1 MVQVTRSFAK
11 RATEKSE
18 WDGQISDA
26 VSLEVQGKGVKFLV
40 NGTELPEASVQYLLN
55 FSLQSLQDA
64 YAGAKSLV
72 EAKTNFQ
79 KRLDG
84 LLAGSIGI
92 REGGGVSEEI
102 RIRRQF
108 VMDVVREQSRVK
120 EGKPWKE
127 TQKKAELDAL
137 DEATL
142 NAKLDAGYEKQ
153 AAHFEPLVKA
163 KLAELEAARQAR
175 KQARGVEVDIEI

>member
-18 WDGQISDA
+18 WDGQ
-26 VSLEVQGKGVKFLV
+26 VSGDVVLEVTGKNISFAV
-40 NGTELPEASVQYLLN
+40 NGKVLPDASVQYLLN

-64 YAGAKSLV
+64 YAGAKSID
-72 EAKTNFQ
+72 EAKANFQ

-108 VMDVVREQSRVK
+108 VMDVVREAARKK
-120 EGKPWKE
+120 EGKPWKD
-127 TQKKAELDAL
+127 TDKKAELDAL

-153 AAHFEPLVKA
+153 VAHFEPLVKA
-163 KLAELEAARQAR
+163 KLAELEAARRAR